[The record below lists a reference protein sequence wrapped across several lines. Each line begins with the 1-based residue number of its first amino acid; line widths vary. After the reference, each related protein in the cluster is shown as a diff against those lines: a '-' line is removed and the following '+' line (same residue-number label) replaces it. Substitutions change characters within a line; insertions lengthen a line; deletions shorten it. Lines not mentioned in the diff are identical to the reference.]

1 MRGVH
6 RLAGLL
12 IAFLALSP
20 CDPAPSI
27 EASSLTANPFA
38 RLCAAACGVNPDLP
52 PPSNPGPSS
61 KCPAGIC
68 RRALLIGPERGLQLE
83 IEGKIVTASVA
94 LERWTG
100 PIAFQVYTPYAE
112 VYRCAGEVV
121 ATSVGFAARA
131 AKKGVLAQ
139 ELPSRR
145 ALSCELVSATRSF
158 DVGVEV
164 ERGSALD
171 AALDRARQALGPV
184 RFARDRDVSVWLR
197 QKRAI
202 PPGTELARTS
212 SQGRA
217 ANGEAALFTPVDLG
231 GLPLVTVDDEKYCS
245 PTWCTGRADFAG
257 PLRVSGNL
265 RLMGAGAERVCAAWS
280 GAQGRRMV
288 WSERGRL
295 VAQVPTSGPC
305 APEISYVTQL
315 DRVAF
320 SAPVIRDPLPQPDP
334 ELPQRVETPWKLP
347 ERIQPSVLSV
357 PAVVEQDLETVASY
371 LALVESDPFLQIKA
385 IHDWI
390 ATHITYDAEAY
401 STKTYPPQ
409 DAVTVFRTRTGVC
422 AGFAN
427 LFVAMGTKAGLDV
440 VWIAGTARRSD
451 GTLEGHAWNAAR
463 IKGRWYLVD
472 ATWDVKTPRLGP
484 PDERIE
490 TMWLFTPPEVFR
502 ASHHPDDPRW
512 QLAASPE
519 NEAQFQA
526 RPTLGHGYVLLDLAT
541 DSISVEGD
549 SLSFHLAAPSG
560 RPSVRWLKIDSGEEG
575 YCRTSGNHIVR
586 AECTLGGRGDY
597 ILDLER
603 AYGRRNTEL
612 VGQLSAQRR

>member
-1 MRGVH
+1 MGGVH

-27 EASSLTANPFA
+27 ETSRLTPNPFA
-38 RLCAAACGVNPDLP
+38 RLCVAACGVSPDLA
-52 PPSNPGPSS
+52 PPSNPGPRN

-83 IEGKIVTASVA
+83 IEGKVVTSSAS

-100 PIAFQVYTPYAE
+100 PIVFQVYTPYAE

-121 ATSVGFAARA
+121 ATSVGFTARA
-131 AKKGVLAQ
+131 AEKGVFVQ

-145 ALSCELVSATRSF
+145 TLSCELVSATRSF
-158 DVGVEV
+158 AVGAEV
-164 ERGSALD
+164 EMGAPLD
-171 AALDRARQALGPV
+171 AALDRARQALGPA
-184 RFARDRDVSVWLR
+184 RFARDRDVTLWLR

-202 PPGTELARTS
+202 PPGTEVARTS

-217 ANGEAALFTPVDLG
+217 ASGTAALFTPVDLSD
-231 GLPLVTVDDEKYCS
+231 LPQVTVDQEKYCS
-245 PTWCTGRADFAG
+245 PKWCGGRADFAG

-280 GAQGRRMV
+280 RAQGKRMV

-305 APEISYVTQL
+305 NTDVSYVMQL

-320 SAPVIRDPLPQPDP
+320 SAPAIRDPMPQPDP
-334 ELPQRVETPWKLP
+334 ALPRRVLTPWKLP
-347 ERIQPSVLSV
+347 ERIQPSVLSL
-357 PAVVEQDLETVASY
+357 PAGVDQDLETVASY
-371 LALVESDPFLQIKA
+371 LAMVETDPFLQVKA

-390 ATHITYDAEAY
+390 ATHITYDREAY
-401 STKTYPPQ
+401 ATKKYPPQ
-409 DAVTVFRTRTGVC
+409 DAVTVFQTRKGVC

-427 LFVAMGTKAGLDV
+427 LLVAMGTKAGLDV
-440 VWIAGTARRSD
+440 VWIPGTARASD

-463 IKGRWYLVD
+463 IKGRWYFVD
-472 ATWDVKTPRLGP
+472 ATWDLRPPSLGP
-484 PDERIE
+484 PDERID
-490 TMWLFTPPEVFR
+490 TMWLFTPPQVFQ

-512 QLAASPE
+512 QLVASPE
-519 NEAQFQA
+519 DPLQFQA
-526 RPTLGHGYVLLDLAT
+526 RPPLGHGYVLLDLAT

-549 SLSFHLAAPSG
+549 SLSFGLAAPSG
-560 RPSVRWLKIDSGEEG
+560 RASVKWLKIDSGEEG
-575 YCRTSGNHIVR
+575 DCRTSGKHLVR
-586 AECTLGGRGDY
+586 AECTLRGPGDY
-597 ILDLER
+597 IIDLER
-603 AYGRRNTEL
+603 AYGRRSTEL